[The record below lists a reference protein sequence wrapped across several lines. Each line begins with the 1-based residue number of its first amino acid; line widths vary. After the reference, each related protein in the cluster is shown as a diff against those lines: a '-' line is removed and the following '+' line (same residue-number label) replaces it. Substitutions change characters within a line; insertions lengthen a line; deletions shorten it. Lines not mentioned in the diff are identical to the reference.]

1 MPRCIASASMPARAR
16 ARASRPAIPARAR
29 MPARARAGSNR
40 APASAPPRAA
50 RSKAEQRRDSRA
62 GTGSR
67 AARLPAELASTMATP
82 ALTAPPLGFGLGL
95 RTQHYEAIL
104 AERPAIDWFEI
115 ISENYLVPG
124 GRPLDYL
131 DRIRADYPMAMHG
144 VSLSIGS

>member
-16 ARASRPAIPARAR
+16 ARASRPATPARAR

-40 APASAPPRAA
+40 APPSARPRAA
-50 RSKAEQRRDSRA
+50 RSKAERRRVQGA
-62 GTGSR
+62 GTAGPR
-67 AARLPAELASTMATP
+67 QTRVPTMVAT

-95 RTQHYEAIL
+95 RTQHYETIL

-144 VSLSIGS
+144 VSLAIGTDD